1 MRNQAYVLP
10 GIHTYNTRLSSDD
23 ERSFRRWVEKNKVPF
38 DVSAPV
44 SDYDMRGFWTAL
56 QQGKPIATT
65 AIDPNDKRIHY
76 PDYWKTPLHQT
87 FSAESQWA
95 NPARAPAWN
104 DRDQL
109 VLPNGQVIYD
119 DRAQQ

>member
-1 MRNQAYVLP
+1 
-10 GIHTYNTRLSSDD
+10 
-23 ERSFRRWVEKNKVPF
+23 
-38 DVSAPV
+38 
-44 SDYDMRGFWTAL
+44 MRGFWTAL